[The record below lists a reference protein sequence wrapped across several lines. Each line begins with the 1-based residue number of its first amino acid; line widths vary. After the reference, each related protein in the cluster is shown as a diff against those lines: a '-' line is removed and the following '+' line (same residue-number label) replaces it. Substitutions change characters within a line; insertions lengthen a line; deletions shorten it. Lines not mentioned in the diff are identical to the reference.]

1 MIHFISRY
9 FYEYERNKIYW
20 LTKAEKRRFIRHI
33 CALVLCI
40 AIILYLWLK

>member
-9 FYEYERNKIYW
+9 FYEVDRNRVQM
-20 LTKAEKRRFIRHI
+20 LTREEKRRFIRHI
-33 CALVLCI
+33 CALALCI